1 MRVSLG
7 QPPKRWLWLP
17 WLLAACSS
25 GGGPPTTSQPKGG
38 ARDWA
43 AHPVFALEAQ
53 PAARVWVASDIH
65 GGIDRFI
72 ALLQGQS
79 LIDANRA
86 WSAGVDHLYVL
97 GDLIDKAEGGLS
109 TIRFLQG
116 LQAQAAAAGGEVVVT
131 MGNHEAEFLA
141 NPMNDKASP
150 FLKDLA
156 DANLDPVA
164 VAAGADVGAWMRAL
178 PIGIVDGDWFFS
190 HAGNTRGL
198 SLAALE
204 ADIRTDVDDHGFGGR
219 SLAAPNSILEAELWW
234 ETADPTATADASL
247 AGLPAKHLVFGHDP
261 AALGQK
267 RGSVGQLLDGRLF
280 PVDAGM
286 SPAVNDSQG
295 ALLLLERDGTAGT
308 TTVSAAFPAG
318 PPGMIF
324 QE

>member
-1 MRVSLG
+1 
-7 QPPKRWLWLP
+7 
-17 WLLAACSS
+17 
-25 GGGPPTTSQPKGG
+25 
-38 ARDWA
+38 
-43 AHPVFALEAQ
+43 
-53 PAARVWVASDIH
+53 VASDIH

-79 LIDANRA
+79 LIDANRS
-86 WSAGVDHLYVL
+86 WSAGVDRLYVL
-97 GDLIDKAEGGLS
+97 GDMIDKAEGGLS
-109 TIRFLQG
+109 TIHFLQG
-116 LQAQAAAAGGEVVVT
+116 LQPQAAAAGGEVVVT

-141 NPMNDKASP
+141 DPMNDKASP

-156 DANLDPVA
+156 GAHLDPVA
-164 VAAGADVGAWMRAL
+164 VAAGADVGAWMRQL
-178 PIGIVDGDWFFS
+178 PIGIIDGDWFFS

-198 SLAALE
+198 TLAALE
-204 ADIRTDVDDHGFGGR
+204 ADIRTDVTAHGFGGR

-234 ETADPTATADASL
+234 ETADPTTTVDACL
-247 AGLPAKHLVFGHDP
+247 TGLPAKHLVFGHDP

-295 ALLLLERDGTAGT
+295 ALLLIERGATAR

-318 PPGMIF
+318 PPGAIF

>member
-1 MRVSLG
+1 VRVPLKASS
-7 QPPKRWLWLP
+7 KRWFAWLP
-17 WLLAACSS
+17 LLAACSS
-25 GGGPPTTSQPKGG
+25 GGPQTPPPPSSDV
-38 ARDWA
+38 RDWV
-43 AHPVFALEAQ
+43 AHPVFAIEAK

-72 ALLQGQS
+72 TLLQGQS
-79 LIDANRA
+79 LIDANRS

-97 GDLIDKAEGGLS
+97 GDLIDKAEGGLA

-150 FLKDLA
+150 FLKDLEGA
-156 DANLDPVA
+156 QLDPVA
-164 VAAGADVGAWMRAL
+164 VAGGADVGAWMRQL

-198 SLAALE
+198 TLAALE
-204 ADIRTDVDDHGFGGR
+204 ADIRTDVSARGFGGR

-234 ETADPTATADASL
+234 ETADPAATVDACLS
-247 AGLPAKHLVFGHDP
+247 GLPAKHLVFGHDP

-267 RGSVGQLLDGRLF
+267 RGAVGQLLDGRLF

-295 ALLLLERDGTAGT
+295 ALLLIERDAAAGT
-308 TTVSAAFPAG
+308 TVSGAFPVG
-318 PPGMIF
+318 PPGTIF